1 MSHLYHRQL
10 GIIPPDRITDGVT
23 IIGVGSIGSFTA
35 LSLAKMGVKKFQ
47 LFDDDKI
54 ELHNVAN
61 QYYRL
66 SDIGKLK
73 VEACRD
79 LLREQSP
86 EPNNLRFHLMSEKF
100 TEESE
105 TLYPIII
112 VCTDNMESRRTAY
125 QHFKDNWNSLLYI
138 DSRMARE
145 LLHVFCLT
153 KDKVDRMREYEEVYL
168 SHGNVEVPCTE
179 RTVVYNVLLI
189 SSLVANLVKKYYM
202 QEELP
207 FHIVYSFKDM
217 YYSVEK

>member
-10 GIIPPDRITDGVT
+10 GIIPPDRITDGVS
-23 IIGVGSIGSFTA
+23 IVGVGSIGSFAA
-35 LSLAKMGVKKFQ
+35 LSLAKMGVKRFQ

-73 VEACRD
+73 IEACKE
-79 LLREQSP
+79 LLEEQSP
-86 EPNNLRFHLMSEKF
+86 EPSELHFHLEPEKF
-100 TEESE
+100 TEDSE
-105 TLYPIII
+105 TLYPILI
-112 VCTDNMESRRTAY
+112 VCTDNIESRRVAY
-125 QHFKDNWNSLLYI
+125 QHFKDDWNILLYI

-145 LLHVFCLT
+145 LLHIFCIT
-153 KDKVDRMREYEEVYL
+153 KDKPDRMKAYEEVYL

-179 RTVVYNVLLI
+179 RTVVYNVLMVASLI
-189 SSLVANLVKKYYM
+189 ANLVKKYYM
-202 QEELP
+202 QEDLP